1 MGVQQD
7 RSEALTEAIYDAA
20 VDPAG
25 WAAVMALVR
34 ERFASDVE
42 TLYSLD
48 YARRRMRPIEV
59 AGIGQRFLDSFESSF
74 YTDDNPSTRTPALHR
89 PGVVRT
95 DQRLGEYLRDPG
107 VLRRSRYF
115 IEWMQ
120 PQNLCHTMGMTP
132 LTRDGKVINLSL
144 LRSADAG
151 PFRAAEI
158 ARFARLQPHFMRALR
173 MAARLEGATEKGALS
188 AEALDRLAQG
198 VVFADVFGR
207 ILYGNAAA
215 EALLR
220 RGAGLSVRAGRL
232 VAADP
237 VAQQQL
243 TVLLRGAEPR
253 SVCVPRRGGER
264 PLVVSALPV
273 VPRRRSFVDRQ
284 AAVML
289 LIHDPQTARVPG
301 AELLQSLYRLTPAEV
316 RLAQALLAGGGLR
329 RAAAAAGM
337 TYETGRWYL
346 KVLFQKTHTG
356 RQSELVAR
364 LLADLGGLPPA

>member
-1 MGVQQD
+1 MGVQES
-7 RSEALTEAIYDAA
+7 RAEALTEAIYDAA

-25 WAAVMALVR
+25 WAEVMALVR
-34 ERFASDVE
+34 ESFASDVE

-95 DQRLGEYLRDPG
+95 DQRLGEYFRDPG
-107 VLRRSRYF
+107 ILRRSRYF

-132 LTRDGKVINLSL
+132 LTRDGRVINLSL

-151 PFRAAEI
+151 PFRDAEI
-158 ARFARLQPHFMRALR
+158 ARFARLQPHFRRALS

-188 AEALDRLAQG
+188 AAALDRMAQG
-198 VVFADVFGR
+198 VVFADASGR
-207 ILYGNAAA
+207 VRHGNAAA
-215 EALLR
+215 EALLH
-220 RGAGLSVRAGRL
+220 RGVGLSVRGGRL

-243 TVLLRGAEPR
+243 TALLRGVQEQ
-253 SVCVPRRGGER
+253 SICVPRRDGER

-273 VPRRRSFVDRQ
+273 ARRRASFVERQ

-289 LIHDPQTARVPG
+289 LIHDPQSPRLPR
-301 AELLQSLYRLTPAEV
+301 AELLQSLYRLTPAEA

-329 RAAAAAGM
+329 RAAATAGM
-337 TYETGRWYL
+337 SYETARWYL

-356 RQSELVAR
+356 RQSDLVAR
-364 LLADLGGLPPA
+364 LLADLEGPPAA